1 MSLPPP
7 VRIQPPASLPFP
19 SGPSQ
24 VGSPSIASSSSRQ
37 HPASDPS
44 PKVASA
50 FRKQNKQQRDGQK
63 SKFQARKHHQSP
75 RPNNQPGNSSPR
87 PTGNGGK
94 KKQKLNHKQQ
104 QDNTP
109 KPKQGGKNAL
119 KAKSGTQGPG
129 TNKPQGV
136 QRPSSSP
143 SPSPASSAVPSASVP
158 SPLRINLLD
167 SPTTSSGTTSPA
179 KTLNVEANVE
189 IQDEAGNI
197 IDIGRQGKHVVLLVA

>member
-37 HPASDPS
+37 HPASDFS

-63 SKFQARKHHQSP
+63 SKSQARKHHQSP

-129 TNKPQGV
+129 TPKPQGV
-136 QRPSSSP
+136 QRPSSLP
-143 SPSPASSAVPSASVP
+143 SPSPASSAVPFKSIP
-158 SPLRINLLD
+158 SPLRVN
-167 SPTTSSGTTSPA
+167 PTKIHTTASGTTSPA
-179 KTLNVEANVE
+179 KTRNVEANVE

>member
-24 VGSPSIASSSSRQ
+24 VDSPSIASSSSRQ